1 MPQVTQLQSLLGL
14 DGVSGDARAI
24 IESAVAVAALLY
36 ALALRH
42 RRGNLRAWPV
52 AMAGVGLVVDVT
64 IPLFGHAR
72 FAYLVDTAAVILFL
86 WGVIRIGLELADAAS
101 HRGREHFSTIFR
113 DLLTLTLWSLVVMI
127 VLRTFFRIDVSALL
141 AVPAVLTVVVGFALQ
156 ETLGNIFSGLTL
168 QISRPFEPGD
178 WVRVTDKVGRVHDV
192 GWRATTIVT
201 RANEWLDIPNA
212 QLAKDLLFNY
222 GNHAVADEI
231 SIGLAYG
238 EPPNRVR
245 EVILDLLRDVPD
257 VLRHPEPEILAWEFA
272 DYAIR
277 YRVRYWLADY
287 GRVEQIH
294 ARVVSGLWYA
304 LRRHGIEIPF
314 PIRTLVLSQE
324 RRVEE
329 SEALREIVTELRGVD
344 FLRELSDDEMR
355 ILASAVRVRQFG
367 AGEAL
372 VREGDSGEALFII
385 RRGVVDVTANG
396 ADGQPVH
403 LNELTRPAFFGEMA
417 LMTGESRNA
426 TIRART
432 DVEVLEMSRGG
443 FTELFKSHPDAA
455 AQMSEIIA
463 ARLSQRRELLD
474 AGQQADGGV
483 RGRSSRLLAKM
494 REIFD
499 I

>member
-1 MPQVTQLQSLLGL
+1 MPDVTQLQALLGL
-14 DGVSGDARAI
+14 EGVSVDTRAV
-24 IESAVAVAALLY
+24 IESTAAIAALLY

-52 AMAGVGLVVDVT
+52 AMVGVGLVIDVAT
-64 IPLFGHAR
+64 PLLGHAR

-86 WGVIRIGLELADAAS
+86 WGVIRIGLELADAAT

-113 DLLTLTLWSLVVMI
+113 DLLTLTLWVLVVMV
-127 VLRTFFRIDVSALL
+127 VLRTFFKIDLGALI
-141 AVPAVLTVVVGFALQ
+141 AVPAVLTVVLGFALQ
-156 ETLGNIFSGLTL
+156 ETLGNVFSGLTL
-168 QISRPFEPGD
+168 QISRPFQPGD
-178 WVRVTDKVGRVHDV
+178 WVRVADKVGTVHDV

-222 GNHAVADEI
+222 GKHAVADEV
-231 SIGLAYG
+231 SIGLGYG

-245 EVILDLLRDVPD
+245 EIILDSLRDVPD
-257 VLRHPEPEILAWEFA
+257 VLHRPEPEVLPWEFG

-287 GRVEQIH
+287 GRSEQIH

-304 LRRHGIEIPF
+304 LRRHAIEIPF
-314 PIRTLVLSQE
+314 PVRTLVLKQESQ
-324 RRVEE
+324 VEA
-329 SEALREIVTELRGVD
+329 SEALREIAAELRSVD
-344 FLRELSDDEMR
+344 FLRELNDDEVH
-355 ILASAVRVRQFG
+355 ILAGAVRVRQFG

-372 VREGDSGEALFII
+372 MREGDSGDTFYII
-385 RRGVVDVTANG
+385 RRGVVDVTTNG
-396 ADGQPVH
+396 ADGKQVH
-403 LNELTRPAFFGEMA
+403 IAELTRPAFFGEVA

-426 TIRART
+426 TIRARS
-432 DVEVLEMSRGG
+432 DVEVLEMSRNG

-474 AGQQADGGV
+474 AGQQGDGSV
-483 RGRSSRLLAKM
+483 RTRSSRLLAKM

>member
-1 MPQVTQLQSLLGL
+1 MPHVTQLQSLLGI
-14 DGVSGDARAI
+14 DGLAVDTRTVLESTVAI
-24 IESAVAVAALLY
+24 AALLY

-52 AMAGVGLVVDVT
+52 AMAGVGLVVDVAT
-64 IPLFGHAR
+64 PLLGRAR
-72 FAYLVDTAAVILFL
+72 FAYLVDTAAVVLFL
-86 WGVIRIGLELADAAS
+86 WGVIRIGLELADAAT

-113 DLLTLTLWSLVVMI
+113 DLLTLTLWSLVVMV
-127 VLRTFFRIDVSALL
+127 VLRTFFRIDVTALL
-141 AVPAVLTVVVGFALQ
+141 AVPAVLGVVIGFALQ

-178 WVRVTDKVGRVHDV
+178 WVRVADKVGRVNGV

-222 GNHAVADEI
+222 GTHAVAEEV
-231 SIGLAYG
+231 SIGLGYG

-245 EVILDLLRDVPD
+245 EVILDVLRDVPD
-257 VLRHPEPEILAWEFA
+257 VLRHPEPEILPWEFGES
-272 DYAIR
+272 AIR
-277 YRVRYWLADY
+277 YRVKYWLADY
-287 GRVEQIH
+287 GRSEQIH

-314 PIRTLVLSQE
+314 PVRTLVLSQE
-324 RRVEE
+324 RLMEA
-329 SEALREIVTELRGVD
+329 SEALREVASELRGVD
-344 FLRELSDDEMR
+344 FLRELSDDEMG
-355 ILASAVRVRQFG
+355 ILAGAVRVRQFG

-372 VREGDSGEALFII
+372 VREGETGDAFYII
-385 RRGVVDVTANG
+385 RRGVVDVTASG
-396 ADGQPVH
+396 ADGNAVH

-432 DVEVLEMSRGG
+432 DVEVLEMSRSG

-474 AGQQADGGV
+474 AGHQADGGV
-483 RGRSSRLLAKM
+483 RGRSSWLLAKM

>member
-1 MPQVTQLQSLLGL
+1 MPYYTQLQTLLGL
-14 DGVSGDARAI
+14 NALSVDTRAV

-36 ALALRH
+36 ATALRH
-42 RRGNLRAWPV
+42 RQGNLRAWPV
-52 AMAGVGLVVDVT
+52 AMVGVGLMVDVMV
-64 IPLFGHAR
+64 PLLGHAR

-113 DLLTLTLWSLVVMI
+113 DLLTLTLWSLVVMV
-127 VLRTFFRIDVSALL
+127 VLRTFFRIDVTPLL
-141 AVPAVLTVVVGFALQ
+141 AVPAVLTVVIGFALQ

-168 QISRPFEPGD
+168 QISRPFQPGD
-178 WVRVTDKVGRVHDV
+178 WVRVADKVGRVHDV

-212 QLAKDLLFNY
+212 QLAKDPLFNY
-222 GNHAVADEI
+222 GKHAVADEV
-231 SIGLAYG
+231 SIGLSYG

-245 EVILDLLRDVPD
+245 EVVLGVLRDVPD
-257 VLRHPEPEILAWEFA
+257 VLRHPEPEILAWEFG

-277 YRVRYWLADY
+277 YRVKYWLADY
-287 GRVEQIH
+287 GLSEQIH

-329 SEALREIVTELRGVD
+329 SEALREIAVELRGVD
-344 FLRELSDDEMR
+344 FLHALDEDEMR
-355 ILASAVRVRQFG
+355 ILSGAVRVRQFG

-372 VREGDSGEALFII
+372 VREGETGDAFYII

-396 ADGQPVH
+396 ADGRPVH

-417 LMTGESRNA
+417 LMTGEPRNA

-432 DVEVLEMSRGG
+432 DAEVLEMSRSG
-443 FTELFKSHPDAA
+443 FTELFKRHPAAA

-463 ARLSQRRELLD
+463 ARLSQRREALG
-474 AGQQADGGV
+474 AGQQADGGA
-483 RGRSSRLLAKM
+483 RGRSSWLLAKM
-494 REIFD
+494 REIFN